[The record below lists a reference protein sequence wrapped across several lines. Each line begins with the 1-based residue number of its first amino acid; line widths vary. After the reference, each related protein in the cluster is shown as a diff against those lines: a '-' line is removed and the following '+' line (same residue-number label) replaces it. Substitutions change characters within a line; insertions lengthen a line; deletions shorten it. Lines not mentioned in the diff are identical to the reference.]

1 MRVFWVFMWTASAAC
16 GTSCLWAQQPEP
28 AQKLVREVVYNE
40 LHDHDTHGY
49 WRYWIEKRA
58 QNATRLEDQVE
69 TADGPIARLVRANG
83 LPLDTHS
90 REDEQTRL
98 RQLVNSPGERANH
111 RRAYSEDEKRIGAI
125 FAQLPDAFLF
135 ESLGEDD
142 GCRHLRFRPNPNFQA
157 HTIQS
162 RIFHAMSGEL
172 WLDTSVKRLQRLEG
186 RLDADLNFGF
196 GLLGHVDKGSWFQM
210 QRLQVSATEWK
221 TEQLEIH
228 ISGRA
233 MLFNTISHDTSEL
246 RGGFS
251 SVPAGLDLA
260 GGMRLLEQT
269 GPKAPPNSVAARM
282 SPALFK
288 ARR

>member
-1 MRVFWVFMWTASAAC
+1 MRVFWVFVWTASAAC
-16 GTSCLWAQQPEP
+16 GTGGLWAQQPEP
-28 AQKLVREVVYNE
+28 AQQLVREVVYNE

-49 WRYWIEKRA
+49 WRYWIEKHA

-69 TADGPIARLVRANG
+69 TEEGPIARLIEANG
-83 LPLDTHS
+83 RPLDTHTREAEKS
-90 REDEQTRL
+90 RLEH
-98 RQLVNSPGERANH
+98 LVNSPLETASH
-111 RRAYSEDEKRIGAI
+111 RRAYFEDEKRIGAV

-135 ESLGEDD
+135 DSLGEDNS
-142 GCRHLRFRPNPNFQA
+142 CRHLRFRPNPAFQA

-162 RIFHAMSGEL
+162 RIFHAMNGEL
-172 WLDTSVKRLQRLEG
+172 WIDTRVKRLVRLEG
-186 RLDADLNFGF
+186 KLDDDLDFGF
-196 GLLGHVDKGSWFQM
+196 GLLGHIDKGSWFQM
-210 QRLQVSATEWK
+210 QRVQVSATEWK

-233 MLFNTISHDTSEL
+233 MLFSTIDRNTSEL

-260 GGMRLLEQT
+260 GGMRLLEKT
-269 GPKAPPNSVAARM
+269 DPTTPPNTVARM
-282 SPALFK
+282 SPVLLK

>member
-1 MRVFWVFMWTASAAC
+1 MRVFWVFVWTASAAC
-16 GTSCLWAQQPEP
+16 GTGCLWAQQPEP
-28 AQKLVREVVYNE
+28 AQQLVREVVYNE

-49 WRYWIEKRA
+49 WRYWIEQRA
-58 QNATRLEDQVE
+58 QNATLLQDQVE
-69 TADGPIARLVRANG
+69 TTEGPIARLVEANG
-83 LPLDTHS
+83 RPLDTHS
-90 REDEQTRL
+90 REAEQTRL
-98 RQLVNSPGERANH
+98 QQLVSSPLERASH
-111 RRAYSEDEKRIGAI
+111 RRAYSEDEKRIGTI

-135 ESLGEDD
+135 ESLGEDN
-142 GCRHLRFRPNPNFQA
+142 GCRHLRFRPNPAFQA

-172 WLDTSVKRLQRLEG
+172 WLDTRVKRLMRLEG
-186 RLDADLNFGF
+186 KLDADLDFGF
-196 GLLGHVDKGSWFQM
+196 GLLGHIEKGSWFQM
-210 QRLQVSATEWK
+210 QRVQVSATEWK

-233 MLFNTISHDTSEL
+233 MLFSTIDRNTSEL

-269 GPKAPPNSVAARM
+269 DPKTPPNTVARM

>member
-1 MRVFWVFMWTASAAC
+1 MRVFLVFVWTASAAC
-16 GTSCLWAQQPEP
+16 GTGCLWAQQTEP
-28 AQKLVREVVYNE
+28 AQQLVREVVYNE

-49 WRYWIEKRA
+49 WRYWIEQRA
-58 QNATRLEDQVE
+58 QNATLLQDQVE
-69 TADGPIARLVRANG
+69 TTEGPVARLVEANG
-83 LPLDTHS
+83 RPLDTHS
-90 REDEQTRL
+90 REAEQTRL
-98 RQLVNSPGERANH
+98 QQLVNSPLGRASH

-135 ESLGEDD
+135 ESLGEDNR
-142 GCRHLRFRPNPNFQA
+142 CRHLRFRPNPGFQA

-172 WLDTSVKRLQRLEG
+172 WLDTRVKRLLRLEG
-186 RLDADLNFGF
+186 RLDADLDFGF
-196 GLLGHVDKGSWFQM
+196 GLLGHIEKGSWFQM
-210 QRLQVSATEWK
+210 QRVQVSATEWK
-221 TEQLEIH
+221 TEQLEVH

-233 MLFNTISHDTSEL
+233 MLFSTIDRNTSEL

-251 SVPAGLDLA
+251 SIPAGLDLA
-260 GGMRLLEQT
+260 GGIRLLEQT
-269 GPKAPPNSVAARM
+269 DPKTPPNTVARI